1 MVGIVAYAIRPELK
15 LLCAQFTN
23 GILYTNRQ
31 YCANA
36 ADTYSSELGILSK
49 SKPRLITSI
58 TLRQVPPGT
67 NGGVTTAG
75 LLAGLFGSF
84 TVAFA
89 AILSTPIC
97 AERSLRDRALWVAAL
112 SFWGLMGSVL
122 DSVLGGLF
130 QATVVDSQS
139 GKVVEGTNGRSV
151 LISPGSTKPGQSS
164 GESTGVD
171 SADAATQRSRA
182 TKSAGA
188 PTSEGKPSRQMAVGH
203 DWLDNNG
210 VNFTQALVMTV
221 SAMAISVWFWD
232 VDVQE
237 LLAYAM

>member
-1 MVGIVAYAIRPELK
+1 
-15 LLCAQFTN
+15 
-23 GILYTNRQ
+23 
-31 YCANA
+31 
-36 ADTYSSELGILSK
+36 
-49 SKPRLITSI
+49 
-58 TLRQVPPGT
+58 
-67 NGGVTTAG
+67 
-75 LLAGLFGSF
+75 
-84 TVAFA
+84 
-89 AILSTPIC
+89 
-97 AERSLRDRALWVAAL
+97 
-112 SFWGLMGSVL
+112 MGSVL

-151 LISPGSTKPGQSS
+151 LIAPGSTKPGQSS

-171 SADAATQRSRA
+171 STDGATQRNRA
-182 TKSAGA
+182 TKSGGA
-188 PTSEGKPSRQMAVGH
+188 PSPEGKPSRQMAVGH

-232 VDVQE
+232 VDMKE